1 MVKAPDSALDR
12 LEVSLGRLLQTC
24 VFSSATCLFV
34 GLLVW
39 LTTSAGAPAP
49 RSLGEGGQG
58 LLTAGLM
65 ILMATPLL
73 RVLVSLVAYARM
85 RDWFFVGTTL
95 GVLALLALTL
105 WLAWLEASAG

>member
-1 MVKAPDSALDR
+1 MKAPETALDR

-34 GLLVW
+34 GLLAW
-39 LTTSAGAPAP
+39 MTTS
-49 RSLGEGGQG
+49 SGGSYG
-58 LLTAGLM
+58 LMTAGLV

-85 RDWFFVGTTL
+85 RDWFFVTTTL
-95 GVLALLALTL
+95 AVLALLALTL